1 MISFGTDGWRS
12 KMAEDFTVENVRK
25 VAQAIARYVREGT
38 VLVGYD
44 CRENSEKFARLCCD
58 VLAETHITSLLCN
71 RPTPIP
77 VVAFS
82 VCHHALKGAI
92 MITASH
98 NPPEYNGI
106 KFIPSY
112 GGPATDDITAAIV
125 ENLSHASEP
134 STKISP
140 NRRGS
145 YQRVDLYEPYAEHI
159 KKLIDIDII
168 RASDPTIVFNPM
180 FGAAFDYSEL
190 FTECGCCTETMN
202 NMCDPL
208 FGGKNP
214 DPVENFLKDQ
224 QERMDGAL
232 LGVALDGDA
241 DRVGILDSGGDFISP
256 NALFAIL
263 LDYLKNRPGDVCRTV
278 STTHWVDDIAKK
290 WGKEVYEMPVG
301 FKYIGKMMREKMI
314 LIGGEESGGFS
325 FYNHIPEKDGILT
338 ALLVVEACCVRG
350 KTPLQLL
357 QEVRREYGDRYSS
370 RIALPARRVQVS
382 FEKDEILGEKVVK
395 IGRKDGLKIYLES
408 GWLLLRPSGTEP
420 VVRVY
425 AESTSQEKMESLL
438 EYGKHMVQRDNSV

>member
-1 MISFGTDGWRS
+1 MIYFGTDGWRS
-12 KMAEDFTVENVRK
+12 KMTEDFTVDNVKK
-25 VAQAIARYVREGT
+25 VAQAIASYVREGT
-38 VLVGYD
+38 MLVGYD

-58 VLAETHITSLLCN
+58 VLEKSHIKPLLSN

-77 VVAFS
+77 VIAFS
-82 VCHHALKGAI
+82 VCHNDLEGAI

-125 ENLSHASEP
+125 ENLSHASGP
-134 STKISP
+134 LIKISP
-140 NRRGS
+140 SGRES
-145 YQRVDLYEPYAEHI
+145 YQFVDLYEPYAEHI
-159 KKLIDIDII
+159 KKLVNIEII
-168 RASDPTIVFNPM
+168 RDSNPTIVFNPM

-190 FTECGCCTETMN
+190 FKECGCCTETMN

-214 DPVENFLKDQ
+214 DPVEELLKDQ
-224 QERMDGAL
+224 QEKMDGAL

-263 LDYLKNRPGDVCRTV
+263 LEYMKERPGDVCRTV

-290 WGKEVYEMPVG
+290 WGKEVYEVPVG
-301 FKYIGKMMREKMI
+301 FKYVGKMMREKLI
-314 LIGGEESGGFS
+314 LVGGEESGGFS

-338 ALLVVEACCVRG
+338 ALLAIEACCATG

-357 QEVRREYGDRYSS
+357 QEVKTEYGDRYSS
-370 RIALPARRVQVS
+370 RTALPVRGARIS
-382 FEKDEILGEKVVK
+382 FEKDEILGEKIVK

-408 GWLLLRPSGTEP
+408 GWLLLRHSGTEP
-420 VVRVY
+420 VVRIY
-425 AESTSQEKMESLL
+425 AESTSREKMESLL
-438 EYGKHMVQRDNSV
+438 EFGKRMVQGNSNM